1 MAKGK
6 RYSVTYDMEQARKI
20 NHILLSYPDITRKV
34 LCKTCI
40 TNAHRL
46 KYLEQEGLIKLPPPM
61 DRGLRNGLK
70 INEGKNNEV
79 SISM

>member
-6 RYSVTYDMEQARKI
+6 RYSVMYDREQATKI
-20 NHILLSYPDITRKV
+20 NKILLSYPNITQKA
-34 LCKTCI
+34 LCVACI
-40 TNAHRL
+40 TNEHRL
-46 KYLEQEGLIKLPPPM
+46 KYLEQEGLIKLTRK
-61 DRGLRNGLK
+61 DRGLRNRLK

>member
-6 RYSVTYDMEQARKI
+6 KYSVTYDMEQARKI
-20 NHILLSYPDITRKV
+20 NHILLSYPDITQKA
-34 LCKTCI
+34 LCKACI

-46 KYLEQEGLIKLPPPM
+46 KYLEQEGLIKLSRK
-61 DRGLRNGLK
+61 DRRLRNGLK